1 MAPTGKYYNNGIIN
15 IRVNEG
21 DPIPEGFIPGMKK
34 RSEDQKREILEKR
47 KKTNLE
53 KFGVEFPLQSSEV
66 KEEMKKHSLEK
77 WGTEHPMQ
85 SQEMKDKYKEIF
97 LEKYGVE
104 YITQS
109 SEIQEKIKQTNLE
122 KLGVERPAQSKEVRD
137 KMKQTCLDR
146 YGVENA
152 FQSEEKKDKSKQ
164 TMKEHYGVEHAL
176 QSKEL
181 RDKAVKTIQERYGV
195 PNAMQSQE
203 VRDKGI
209 QTNLERYGVENP
221 FQSEEVKAK
230 IKETSLAK
238 YGTEYPNQSEEVKNK
253 IVESSRE
260 HWGTD
265 NPMQSEEVKKILEE
279 SILRKYGARSV
290 YQLEEVREK
299 SRKTML
305 ERYGVEHALLSEKL
319 MDKLRN
325 TNLEKYGV
333 PYACMRDEARAYTN
347 DSSYNRGFAEF
358 LESRGISY
366 EREFHISYY
375 SYDFKVGNVLVE
387 IDPMPFHNAL
397 WSPFN
402 KDKGVDP
409 DYHQKKSQTAF
420 GSGYSCIHIFD
431 WDDKDKVIELLKK
444 REKVYAR
451 DTKVFGLE
459 SKECNE
465 YLKEYH
471 LQGTCLGQSIR
482 LALRDSYGEIVSVMT
497 FGKPRYNK
505 NYQWELLR
513 LCSHKYVIGGAEK
526 LFKYFIENYNPESI
540 ISYCDRAK
548 FSGKVYKSL
557 GFKLLSTSKPSK
569 HWYSPDKSERM
580 QHITDNFLRQ
590 RGYDQIFGASF
601 GKGTSNEE
609 LIINRGYVLIY
620 DCGQD
625 TYIWKR

>member
-21 DPIPEGFIPGMKK
+21 DPIPEGFVPGMLK
-34 RSEDQKREILEKR
+34 RSEEQKREILEKR

-66 KEEMKKHSLEK
+66 KEKMKKHSLEK
-77 WGTEHPMQ
+77 WGTEYPMQ

-137 KMKQTCLDR
+137 KMRQTCLDR

-181 RDKAVKTIQERYGV
+181 HDKAVKTTQERYGV

-209 QTNLERYGVENP
+209 KTNLERYGVENP

-238 YGTEYPNQSEEVKNK
+238 YGTEYTNQAEEVKAK
-253 IVESSRE
+253 MRQTSLEHYGVE
-260 HWGTD
+260 
-265 NPMQSEEVKKILEE
+265 NPMQCEEVVKVLCDVMME
-279 SILRKYGARSV
+279 KYGVSSAL
-290 YQLEEVREK
+290 QLEEFKEK
-299 SRKTML
+299 ARKTLL
-305 ERYGVEHALLSEKL
+305 ERYGVTSGLMLPSARKFSNNSGPNKMFEHLLK
-319 MDKLRN
+319 
-325 TNLEKYGV
+325 T
-333 PYACMRDEARAYTN
+333 
-347 DSSYNRGFAEF
+347 YN
-358 LESRGISY
+358 ISY
-366 EREFHISYY
+366 ESEFFLERYY
-375 SYDFKVGNVLVE
+375 YDFKVGNTLIE
-387 IDPMPFHNAL
+387 IDPYPFHNTL
-397 WSPFN
+397 WSPFG
-402 KDKGVDP
+402 DHRSRITE
-409 DYHQKKSQTAF
+409 DYHKKKSDVAF
-420 GSGYSCIHIFD
+420 EAGYNCIHIFD
-431 WDDKDKVIELLKK
+431 WDDKNKIIKILER
-444 REKVYAR
+444 RERIYAR
-451 DTKVFGLE
+451 DTIIDGLD
-459 SKECNE
+459 KQECNN
-465 YLKEYH
+465 YLAVNH
-471 LQGTCLGQSIR
+471 LQGSCNGQSVR
-482 LALRDSYGEIVSVMT
+482 LALKDRYGEIVSVMT

-513 LCSHKYVIGGAEK
+513 YCSSKLVIGGAQK
-526 LFKYFIENYNPESI
+526 LFKHFIEIHNPESI
-540 ISYCDRAK
+540 ISYCDRSK
-548 FSGKVYKSL
+548 FRGSVYKEL
-557 GFKLLSTSKPSK
+557 NFELLTVNKPSK
-569 HWYSPDKSERM
+569 HWYSHKSTDM
-580 QHITDNFLRQ
+580 KHITDNFLRQ
-590 RGYDQIFGASF
+590 RGFDQLFGTNY

-609 LIINRGYVLIY
+609 LIIQRGYVPIF